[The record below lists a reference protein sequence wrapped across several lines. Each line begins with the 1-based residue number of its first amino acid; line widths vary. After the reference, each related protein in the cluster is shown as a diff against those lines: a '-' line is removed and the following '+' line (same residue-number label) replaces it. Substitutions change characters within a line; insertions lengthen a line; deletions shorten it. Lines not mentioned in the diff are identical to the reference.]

1 MARHLTPEER
11 DWIAQLN
18 HEGCQQSEIAE
29 ALNRPRCTISREL
42 RRNATRGEYHA
53 ARAHAEAQRRRR
65 ERPFVRKAD
74 RAQTNAFIR
83 CGLASY
89 WSPQQIAGRLKHE
102 FPDEPRRHV
111 SPQTIYTWIDGQ
123 EAEMRQHWREFLRRR
138 GRRPRRKLENAE
150 NRAANASI
158 ADRPAV
164 IEQRRRL
171 GDFEGDT
178 VLGTPG
184 SGGLVTL
191 VDRRSRYAI
200 VAKTKNKDSRRVRRR
215 IGQRLNELDA
225 SRRRSITF
233 DNGGEFARCR
243 LLEKALGMRIYF
255 AQPGRPCQRGTNENT
270 NGLIRQFYP
279 KGTDFRTVSHAE
291 VATTENLINDRPRA
305 CLGYRTPREVF
316 HAKRTQSGCN

>member
-65 ERPFVRKAD
+65 QRALKRKLDRPEM
-74 RAQTNAFIR
+74 NAFIR

-89 WSPQQIAGRLKHE
+89 WSPQQIAGRLKHG
-102 FPDEPRRHV
+102 FPDEPQRHV

-123 EAEMRQHWREFLRRR
+123 DTEMRQHWRQFLRRR

-158 ADRPAV
+158 A
-164 IEQRRRL
+164 E
-171 GDFEGDT
+171 
-178 VLGTPG
+178 
-184 SGGLVTL
+184 
-191 VDRRSRYAI
+191 
-200 VAKTKNKDSRRVRRR
+200 
-215 IGQRLNELDA
+215 
-225 SRRRSITF
+225 
-233 DNGGEFARCR
+233 
-243 LLEKALGMRIYF
+243 
-255 AQPGRPCQRGTNENT
+255 
-270 NGLIRQFYP
+270 
-279 KGTDFRTVSHAE
+279 
-291 VATTENLINDRPRA
+291 RPR
-305 CLGYRTPREVF
+305 GIE
-316 HAKRTQSGCN
+316 KR